1 MSSNFLER
9 DFSFMHPAVAFLG
22 RWMFSLIFFLSGVTH
37 FTDVAGYVELME
49 PSIPFREFWVYI
61 SGVVELAGA
70 TMIAFNRWPRF
81 GAWLIVFFLIPV
93 TVAVHG
99 AGLRSQI
106 GRAHV

>member
-70 TMIAFNRWPRF
+70 TMIAFNRWPDRKSTRLNSSHSSVSRMPSS
-81 GAWLIVFFLIPV
+81 A
-93 TVAVHG
+93 
-99 AGLRSQI
+99 
-106 GRAHV
+106 